1 MTRSADIVKQLRLH
15 ARVGC
20 DNPNIYH
27 KAVNEI
33 EWLRGQVKQLETIIN
48 GDWPKNYKVDQD
60 RVSLPA
66 YVVGLEKQNDKLK
79 AEIVRLRALL
89 ERAREA
95 LDDEIGEY
103 RKVPNSIGG
112 RLLLDLD
119 VEFESRKE

>member
-79 AEIVRLRALL
+79 AERDALRELL
-89 ERAREA
+89 RCVSTNLKKTMSKSMQELQARTIDA
-95 LDDEIGEY
+95 AM
-103 RKVPNSIGG
+103 
-112 RLLLDLD
+112 
-119 VEFESRKE
+119 KEKP